1 MKGQEEI
8 YKLYE
13 HMDMVKQ
20 CTRNNFLEIE
30 GISENVCNDR
40 DAKVAE
46 IAEITEILNVNVKG
60 EDIDICHRIKRKK
73 TRPIIAR
80 FVSHKVKS
88 YKQQVQL
95 KTISFSQ
102 LFPSASPT
110 AKALSNCV
118 FIKEYLTPHR

>member
-20 CTRNNFLEIE
+20 YTRNNFLEIE

-110 AKALSNCV
+110 ANCI
-118 FIKEYLTPHR
+118 FIKEYLTAYR